1 MSPIQTTTEERPLE
15 PRPWTTMDTTE
26 RQRARISWGAIF
38 AGAAVA
44 LVVSVVLNLL
54 GFGIGAVAVDP
65 AEAGQA
71 QAIGIGAGIWTIVVS
86 LVALFF
92 GGWIAARL
100 SGRARRMEGILHGLV
115 TWSLVT
121 LAVLWMV
128 TTAVGTLVGGAF
140 GVVGEVAPAAAE
152 QVQQQ
157 DAAQAQQELE
167 QVQPEQVQQQAQQV
181 LARAANIT
189 GGTAI
194 ALSIAMILGGLA
206 AAGGGILGSH
216 GRRREIEETT
226 GESLH

>member
-15 PRPWTTMDTTE
+15 PRAWTTMEDTE
-26 RQRARISWGAIF
+26 RQRTRASWGAIF

-44 LVVSVVLNLL
+44 LVVSAVLNLL
-54 GFGIGAVAVDP
+54 GFGIGAVAIDP

-71 QAIGIGAGIWTIVVS
+71 QAIGIGAGIWTIVVT

-92 GGWIAARL
+92 GGWIAGRL
-100 SGRARRMEGILHGLV
+100 SGRMQRLEGILHGLV

-121 LAVLWMV
+121 LAVLWLV

-140 GVVGEVAPAAAE
+140 GVVGDVAPAAAE
-152 QVQQQ
+152 QIQQQ
-157 DAAQAQQELE
+157 DVAQAQQ
-167 QVQPEQVQQQAQQV
+167 QVGQVEPGQVGQEAQQV
-181 LARAANIT
+181 VAQAADIT

-194 ALSIAMILGGLA
+194 ALSIAMILGGIA
-206 AAGGGILGSH
+206 AAGGGILGTH
-216 GRRREIEETT
+216 GRRKELEEG

>member
-15 PRPWTTMDTTE
+15 PRAWTAIEDTE
-26 RQRARISWGAIF
+26 RQRTRVSWGAIF

-54 GFGIGAVAVDP
+54 GFGIGAVAIDP

-71 QAIGIGAGIWTIVVS
+71 QAIGIGAGIWTVLVT

-92 GGWIAARL
+92 GGWIAGRL
-100 SGRARRMEGILHGLV
+100 SGRMRRFEGILHGLV

-121 LAVLWMV
+121 LAVLWTV
-128 TTAVGTLVGGAF
+128 TTALGTIVGGAF
-140 GVVGEVAPAAAE
+140 GVVGDVAPAAAE

-157 DAAQAQQELE
+157 DVGQAQQQAE
-167 QVQPEQVQQQAQQV
+167 QVQPEQVAQQAQEAVGQ
-181 LARAANIT
+181 AANIT

-194 ALSIAMILGGLA
+194 GLSIAMILGGIA
-206 AAGGGILGSH
+206 AAGGGILGTH
-216 GRRREIEETT
+216 GRRKELEEG
-226 GESLH
+226 GEALH